1 VENSEVFFSLECCNT
16 TTSDPIKEGRKEGM
30 KKGRGGVGQ
39 YEGGYCPPGCGTGD
53 IKQSIHSKFVFN
65 SAM

>member
-1 VENSEVFFSLECCNT
+1 MLNT